1 MCCMYGNSLRTIGL
15 SVLMSFLGMSSGER
29 VEGTSLTIGT
39 LTVNIVSVNSMC
51 VKNDLQKCCFG
62 I

>member
-1 MCCMYGNSLRTIGL
+1 
-15 SVLMSFLGMSSGER
+15 MSFLGMSSGER

-39 LTVNIVSVNSMC
+39 LSVNIVSVNSMC
-51 VKNDLQKCCFG
+51 AKNDLQKRCFG